1 MTTKATKEAS
11 DLERLKFNLE
21 QALDNGVD
29 FKNRTIRITGTIGAP
44 NPMDAGS
51 EYFDFNLLDYALTE
65 LEAQSSNPVTIKINS
80 PGGEVYEALAMIGRI
95 KSSNCEIITEG
106 FGAVMSAATLI
117 LMAGDIR
124 KMSKYCVPMYHEIS
138 YGVGGDHESIKE
150 QVAQSEKELKRWASY
165 YEEFSNK
172 NRAFWLSK
180 MKKKEF
186 YPTPEQM
193 LEYGAID
200 EVI

>member
-1 MTTKATKEAS
+1 MTKKTKDSE
-11 DLERLKFNLE
+11 LEKLKFNME
-21 QALDNGVD
+21 QSLDNGVD
-29 FKNRTIRITGTIGAP
+29 LKNRTIRVTGVIGEP
-44 NPMDAGS
+44 SPLDFGS
-51 EYFDFNLLDYALTE
+51 DYFDFNLLDYALTE
-65 LEAQSSNPVTIKINS
+65 MEAQSDEPITLKINS
-80 PGGEVYEALAMIGRI
+80 PGGDVYDALAIIGRM
-95 KSSNCEIITEG
+95 KASKCEIVTEAYG
-106 FGAVMSAATLI
+106 HAMSAATLI

-150 QVAQSEKELKRWASY
+150 QVAQSEKELRRWASY

-172 NRAFWLSK
+172 NTKFWLTK

-193 LEYGAID
+193 LDYGAID